1 MIKARLSAEGASWGL
16 AGFSSGLRPVALGAK
31 IKRRVRQ
38 FFGNQDFQNIRFQI
52 RLTHVGLG
60 SMTGISRWSLRSAL
74 RLLAAK
80 QARRCATDRTFG
92 LNSDL
97 TWTALRPSGWS
108 ACRDAKP
115 TKASR
120 LSADRA
126 KCSWLR
132 DFHPTV
138 AFTECFPHQRVGT
151 AGGHPW
157 TTCFPCANGSF
168 RFHVKLALLCRGLR
182 FRRLA
187 GRVPGKLAFT
197 NYLVLGVCSKPAPV
211 RMSMWLR

>member
-1 MIKARLSAEGASWGL
+1 MSGWFQSPAL
-16 AGFSSGLRPVALGAK
+16 AGALFDLHSVYWLPSKLGVAPPTGHSVRCRSSSGG
-31 IKRRVRQ
+31 
-38 FFGNQDFQNIRFQI
+38 
-52 RLTHVGLG
+52 
-60 SMTGISRWSLRSAL
+60 
-74 RLLAAK
+74 
-80 QARRCATDRTFG
+80 TFG

-97 TWTALRPSGWS
+97 TWTALHPDGRS

-120 LSADRA
+120 LSAGRA

-168 RFHVKLALLCRGLR
+168 RFQIKLALLCRGLR